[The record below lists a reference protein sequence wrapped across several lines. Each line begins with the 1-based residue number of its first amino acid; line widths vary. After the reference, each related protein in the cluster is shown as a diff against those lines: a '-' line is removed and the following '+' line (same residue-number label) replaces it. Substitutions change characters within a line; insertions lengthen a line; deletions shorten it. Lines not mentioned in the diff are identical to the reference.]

1 MIEFEFLS
9 CLINVV
15 KNVVARW
22 FRMQESS
29 ISRASYSKKRRYD
42 IAYTHEMSL
51 NYIVQKYHQ
60 GADIV
65 SSLQFEWNIF
75 KDGSVFQ
82 VAMRDAFG
90 KAGSLLEKW
99 RAVEKERGK
108 GDEVRETERV
118 RFKLFAKEFD
128 KHRESIGKEKS
139 YR

>member
-1 MIEFEFLS
+1 
-9 CLINVV
+9 
-15 KNVVARW
+15 
-22 FRMQESS
+22 
-29 ISRASYSKKRRYD
+29 
-42 IAYTHEMSL
+42 MSL

-65 SSLQFEWNIF
+65 SSLQLEWNIF

-82 VAMRDAFG
+82 VAMRDAFS